1 MNFET
6 ILTAALNSKPS
17 EEQLAEWAKREA
29 DGEKIQSYD
38 WKHRDLN
45 RSALTGWGG
54 RTLDPENVQFAAEYA
69 EPGYTNPESGILFA
83 NWNACS
89 RRVMDLL
96 EQAGY
101 ECEWEDEWTTCG
113 ECGKALRTSPD
124 SYSWLPSY
132 VDYECEYI
140 CHDCIDPESYL
151 ESIEDN
157 PRKAV
162 TPDIDPTEYGY
173 ILLDDSFENGF
184 HPGQN
189 DDPAKI
195 SKELHAK
202 GYKRLLFKID
212 GKGQFDISFSVYHKP
227 EGEEEEEDS
236 I

>member
-6 ILTAALNSKPS
+6 ILTAAKNSKPS
-17 EEQLAEWAKREA
+17 AEQLAEWAKRPAYMSDSPEP
-29 DGEKIQSYD
+29 K
-38 WKHRDLN
+38 N
-45 RSALTGWGG
+45 ALTGWGG
-54 RTLDPENVQFAAEYA
+54 HTLDPENVQFAAEYA

-83 NWNACS
+83 NWNQCS
-89 RRVMDLL
+89 RRVQDLL
-96 EQAGY
+96 ETAGY
-101 ECEWEDEWTTCG
+101 SLEWEDEWTTCG
-113 ECGKALRTSPD
+113 ECGRALQISPD

-132 VDYECEYI
+132 VLVDECSI
-140 CHDCIDPESYL
+140 VCHDCADPESYL

-173 ILLDDSFENGF
+173 VLLDDSFENGF
-184 HPGQN
+184 YPGQN

-202 GYKRLLFKID
+202 GYKHLLFKID

-227 EGEEEEEDS
+227 EEEDS
-236 I
+236 SS